1 MHAPFRQLILLSLI
15 IHWVV
20 WIVRKNAN
28 VVWLS
33 HMPNESSKNSLVELW
48 IRLRGGVSFGGTQGT
63 LLLFSFFFLLSVL
76 LFSLVRASTRKSWN
90 LAGRTTAQRRMGHFL
105 SLLTYL
111 QERKMHDF
119 SGPKT
124 LYSRLQMQQKWSI
137 QNTIIF
143 FQNVEC

>member
-33 HMPNESSKNSLVELW
+33 HMPNESSKKLLVELW

-76 LFSLVRASTRKSWN
+76 LFSFVRASTRKSWN
-90 LAGRTTAQRRMGHFL
+90 LAGRTTAQRRRAHFL

-111 QERKMHDF
+111 QERCMIFPAQKHFIQD
-119 SGPKT
+119 SKCNKNGPFK
-124 LYSRLQMQQKWSI
+124 I
-137 QNTIIF
+137 QLLF